1 MVRRVASRVAPAENW
16 TPVRSVAF
24 VLTSLLLATTAHAQ
38 TRTQDRA
45 QVRIE
50 ETKAAARWTKA
61 IDELVAAGIVVE
73 GWTKIGAPDAI
84 ESAWITMRV
93 RVRHFVHAGRAWLA
107 EIAGDAHAR
116 LDVPDVS
123 LLTTEPIRG
132 IQSSGYGWRVDP
144 INDAKKFHKGTDY
157 KADRGTPVH
166 AAGDGVIAF
175 TGRQKG
181 YGKVIYVDHGG
192 GLITRYAH
200 LSKIDVAIGDAVLG
214 DEVIGKVGST
224 GRTTGPHLHFEIR
237 VSGRAID
244 PVQAL
249 VVARLQRDQPAIAW
263 LAAMSL
269 LPEAQSQAV
278 DAHDPPPGMRKKS
291 RKTRPNS

>member
-1 MVRRVASRVAPAENW
+1 LI
-16 TPVRSVAF
+16 
-24 VLTSLLLATTAHAQ
+24 LTSMLLAVPA
-38 TRTQDRA
+38 RA
-45 QVRIE
+45 DEDV
-50 ETKAAARWTKA
+50 TAARWTKA
-61 IDELVAAGIVVE
+61 VDELVVAGTVVQ
-73 GWTKIGAPDAI
+73 GWAHVGTPQVVDR
-84 ESAWITMRV
+84 AWIRMRV
-93 RVRHFVHAGRAWLA
+93 RVRGFVHAGRAWLA
-107 EIAGDAHAR
+107 EIAAASHER
-116 LDVPDVS
+116 LEVPDLA
-123 LLTTEPIRG
+123 LLTIEPIRG
-132 IQSSGYGWRVDP
+132 VESSGYGWRVDP

-181 YGKVIYVDHGG
+181 YGNVIYVDHGG

-200 LSKIDVAIGDAVLG
+200 LSKIDVAKGDAVAA
-214 DEVIGKVGST
+214 DTVIGKVGST

-244 PVQAL
+244 PVQGM
-249 VVARLQRDQPAIAW
+249 VVARLQRDQPALAW

-269 LPEAQSQAV
+269 LPEVQKQSV

-291 RKTRPNS
+291 RKSRPST